1 LFVSTPNP
9 QPTTNNKKQQ
19 RTENTMLILVTGS
32 TGMLGREFVEQG
44 KKRGHEMIG
53 WTRAELDLEKPQE
66 GIRKIAELKPDAVI
80 HCAAETNV
88 DLCEREPQR
97 ARQVNGQAPGELAA
111 AAKKAGARF
120 VLIST
125 SGIFGGT
132 CRGPHR
138 EEDVPEPETA
148 YAKAKMVGERAV
160 TQSHPGAL
168 ILRAGWLFGGSLD
181 FKKNFVGSRLRE
193 AQMSEEMI
201 SAEDKFGSPTWTKDF
216 AGAALKLLEEGQ
228 SGVVHL
234 ANSGQASRFE
244 YVSEILK
251 ISGRPNKIRAV
262 DSGHFPRAAPVPVD
276 ERLASTR
283 IPPLRDWR
291 EALRGYLQSQL

>member
-1 LFVSTPNP
+1 
-9 QPTTNNKKQQ
+9 
-19 RTENTMLILVTGS
+19 MLILVTGS

-120 VLIST
+120 VLVST

-138 EEDVPEPETA
+138 EADLPCPETA
-148 YAKAKMVGERAV
+148 YAKAKLEGERAV
-160 TQSHPGAL
+160 GQAHPGAL
-168 ILRAGWLFGGSLD
+168 ILRAGWLYGGPLE
-181 FKKNFVGSRLRE
+181 FRKNFVGARLRE
-193 AQMSEEMI
+193 AQTTQELV
-201 SAEDKFGSPTWTKDF
+201 SASDKLGSPTWTKDF
-216 AGAALKLLEEGQ
+216 AEAALELLEKGE
-228 SGVVHL
+228 SGIVHL
-234 ANSGQASRFE
+234 VNSGEASRFA

-251 ISGRPNKIRAV
+251 ITGKQNKIRAV
-262 DSGHFPRAAPVPVD
+262 DSGFFPRAAVVPDD

-283 IPPLRDWR
+283 IHELRDWR
-291 EALRGYLQSQL
+291 EALREYLQNRL